1 MMSDLE
7 LSGEVETDAPVVKT
21 RRKRVEK
28 SPEEIEARAQARGD
42 DPNERVRIILDNG
55 DQIPKNGLMIGHN
68 GVMYLL
74 KPGIPASVPRALLNV
89 LNDAVMGFPVQDPE
103 SLQVIEYQERMR
115 YPYRVV
121 N

>member
-1 MMSDLE
+1 MSDLD
-7 LSGEVETDAPVVKT
+7 LSGEVEEAPVKT
-21 RRKRVEK
+21 RRKRAEK
-28 SPEEIEARAQARGD
+28 TPEEVAARQEARAAE

-115 YPYRVV
+115 YPYRVI